1 MLPSKMT
8 EKEIYDAL
16 DCGEPPQELLE
27 WAKENLGEDPET
39 KCQIISDFR
48 DMIYARGECTPHR
61 TDDAFLLRFLRAR
74 HFIIERAHRLLVN
87 YYDFRE
93 VNPQYCQNIDL
104 TTLKKI
110 GADQVILV
118 PPYRDGNGR
127 RMMQYRIG
135 SWDPEKHSLDE
146 MFQATIATVEM
157 ALIEPRA
164 QILGGICLFDLA
176 GLSMQQ
182 AWYMTPNVAHKMVQI
197 MVTSFPI
204 RIHALHIVNQ
214 SYVFD
219 IIFNIFK
226 PFLNDSMKERIF
238 FHGDN
243 MESLHKHVDPK
254 YLPERYGG
262 IHPDYNYE
270 YWVEICRQN
279 KQVVNEMKELGYR
292 DSELEEKE

>member
-1 MLPSKMT
+1 MT

-197 MVTSFPI
+197 MVVSVLVCYF
-204 RIHALHIVNQ
+204 
-214 SYVFD
+214 FD
-219 IIFNIFK
+219 N
-226 PFLNDSMKERIF
+226 PVCVLAER
-238 FHGDN
+238 
-243 MESLHKHVDPK
+243 M
-254 YLPERYGG
+254 
-262 IHPDYNYE
+262 
-270 YWVEICRQN
+270 
-279 KQVVNEMKELGYR
+279 M
-292 DSELEEKE
+292 